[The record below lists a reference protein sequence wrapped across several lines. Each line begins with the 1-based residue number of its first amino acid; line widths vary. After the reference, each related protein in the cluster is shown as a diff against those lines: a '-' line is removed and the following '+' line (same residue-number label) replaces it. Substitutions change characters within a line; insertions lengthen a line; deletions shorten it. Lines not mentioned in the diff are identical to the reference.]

1 MRSRPNQV
9 LGVVVGAVIALVLLV
24 VWLSVTR
31 SSTELPAGSP
41 ERTVQSYLA
50 ALSRNDGVEAARYL
64 DPSSGCVAADLE
76 QNALP
81 EGLRVTLVDSTVTNG
96 SGATGGSG
104 PASAR
109 VTVLVSADENPL
121 GGSGMSETHL
131 FELTRPGQQWLI
143 SGTPWPLYACK
154 GVSK

>member
-1 MRSRPNQV
+1 M
-9 LGVVVGAVIALVLLV
+9 VGAVIALALLV

-31 SSTELPAGSP
+31 SGTELAAGSP
-41 ERTVQSYLA
+41 ERTVQAYLA
-50 ALSRNDGVEAARYL
+50 ALSRHDGVEAARYL

-81 EGLRVTLVDSTVTNG
+81 EGLRVTLVDSTVTN
-96 SGATGGSG
+96 

-109 VTVLVSADENPL
+109 VTVLVTADDTPM

-131 FELTRPGQQWLI
+131 FQLTRSGQQWLI

-154 GVSK
+154 GVPT